1 MLWFFSITIGLS
13 LAASSFIEGFGLL
26 IAIVGLILWAGLPL
40 FMLTKFVVKGT
51 ETERPNRTWFAWA
64 MSLTVLLLG
73 CFLYFCPS
81 PSVVS
86 APVVIDYEPLS
97 IVRANSTGFAES
109 IHVVPGQQVEEGD
122 LLVTLENRE
131 LQHELHSLLI
141 DIKISELRSKTLFN
155 QGEISSVQ
163 LEREELIAMH
173 KRRTELES
181 RIADLKIYAPQSG
194 CVLARDLESS
204 KGRHFSPGDEIL
216 SIAQDG
222 EIHAIALTRQSDID
236 WVSEHP
242 ESEIE
247 LFVWGRHESSL
258 LHGQIKHINPRA
270 RDDLP
275 HEAFAASVGGPLAVV
290 PRNQVEDGGEES
302 EGDLMLTQPRVP
314 IEIELDPADRERLA
328 AGQTGQLFIRSRQQN
343 MGSYLAANL
352 VRFVRAN
359 NFRTHGL

>member
-1 MLWFFSITIGLS
+1 
-13 LAASSFIEGFGLL
+13 
-26 IAIVGLILWAGLPL
+26 
-40 FMLTKFVVKGT
+40 
-51 ETERPNRTWFAWA
+51 
-64 MSLTVLLLG
+64 
-73 CFLYFCPS
+73 
-81 PSVVS
+81 
-86 APVVIDYEPLS
+86 
-97 IVRANSTGFAES
+97 
-109 IHVVPGQQVEEGD
+109 
-122 LLVTLENRE
+122 
-131 LQHELHSLLI
+131 
-141 DIKISELRSKTLFN
+141 
-155 QGEISSVQ
+155 
-163 LEREELIAMH
+163 MH